1 MNLQEHIHFLG
12 RIDHDLLCHLFPCA
26 DVAIFP
32 SVVPEAYPLVLM
44 ESLSNGVLPVV
55 SYFSGFADG
64 VDDLIPYLGIEW
76 VERLRMP
83 VDDQNRIPGLIKHL
97 PAVMSDPDLSIISP
111 KLRKIAVEN
120 FDWNIRAQQMVSAYS
135 RFI

>member
-1 MNLQEHIHFLG
+1 
-12 RIDHDLLCHLFPCA
+12 
-26 DVAIFP
+26 
-32 SVVPEAYPLVLM
+32 LVLM

-55 SYFSGFADG
+55 SYFSGFADA
-64 VDDLIPYLGIEW
+64 VDDLIPYLGQEW
-76 VERLRMP
+76 VERMKIP
-83 VDDQNRIPGLIKHL
+83 VDDQNRIPGLIKNL

>member
-1 MNLQEHIHFLG
+1 LG
-12 RIDHDLLCHLFPCA
+12 RIGHDLLCHLFPCA

-55 SYFSGFADG
+55 SYFSGFADAI
-64 VDDLIPYLGIEW
+64 DDLIPHLGIEW
-76 VERLRMP
+76 VERMKIP
-83 VDDQNRIPGLIKHL
+83 VDDQNRIPGLIKNL
-97 PAVMSDPDLSIISP
+97 PAVMSDPGLSIISP

-120 FDWNIRAQQMVSAYS
+120 FDWNIRAQQMILAYS